1 MLLLWREISDSAG
14 PAENRHGG
22 TEVSCWNEQM
32 KETLETV
39 NIMYEKHF
47 LKEE

>member
-1 MLLLWREISDSAG
+1 MSLLWREISDCAG
-14 PAENRHGG
+14 PVENRHGE

-39 NIMYEKHF
+39 NIMHKKHF
-47 LKEE
+47 LNEE

>member
-1 MLLLWREISDSAG
+1 MLWREISDSAG
-14 PAENRHGG
+14 QAENRHGETG
-22 TEVSCWNEQM
+22 VSCWNEQM

-47 LKEE
+47 LNEE